1 MKKPKIS
8 EYDNIDIIGRTHESF
23 YDKTD
28 QLMNA
33 YYHKSEVS
41 AVSKLLKLFYPYD
54 WTQVVDVGT
63 SIGTW
68 LDDYRNFGFKKIIGI
83 DISEKRA
90 KQAKKRG
97 YDEVHICNAYDTPFE
112 DESQECLISNDV
124 LVHVLQDSDKLKI
137 FKEIHRILKSD
148 GIFIFNI
155 ANALSH
161 GYSNDVTKNYCR
173 FITPNTTKKLIE
185 ESDLKIKKILPSY
198 FVIPRIGANPKF
210 VNFSCNVLFPI
221 TDRILS
227 NMNNI
232 EKSKAV
238 YFCVTKK

>member
-1 MKKPKIS
+1 MKIS
-8 EYDNIDIIGRTHESF
+8 KTTEYDYIDIIGRTHES
-23 YDKTD
+23 YRHKTD
-28 QLMNA
+28 QIMNT

-41 AVSKLLKLFYPYD
+41 TVSKLLKLFYSKNRD
-54 WTQVVDVGT
+54 QVVDVGT

-68 LDDYRNFGFKKIIGI
+68 LNDYRNFGFKKVVGI
-83 DISEKRA
+83 DISEERA

-97 YDEVHICNAYDTPFE
+97 YDEVYVCNAYDTPFE

-137 FKEIHRILKSD
+137 FKEIHRILKPD

-161 GYSNDVTKNYCR
+161 GYSGDITKNYCR
-173 FITPNTTKKLIE
+173 FITPDTTKKLITE
-185 ESDLKIKKILPSY
+185 ADLKIKNILPSY

-210 VNFSCNVLFPI
+210 VNFSCKVLFPI

-227 NMNNI
+227 NTNNI